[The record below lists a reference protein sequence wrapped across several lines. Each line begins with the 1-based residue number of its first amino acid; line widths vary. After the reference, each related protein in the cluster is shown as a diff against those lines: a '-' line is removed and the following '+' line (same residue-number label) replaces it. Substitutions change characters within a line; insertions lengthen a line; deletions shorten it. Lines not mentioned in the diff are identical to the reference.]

1 MTLRQWSLILLTA
14 ALFGSS
20 FLFIKVAVAHLPP
33 MTIAAGRAFVAALV
47 IGAVARRLGV
57 GMPPPGPGWRPLA
70 VVGLLTAIIPYAFIA
85 AGQTRID
92 SSLGGILFASVP
104 LFSVF
109 LSRAFLPDEPLT
121 PERVAGA
128 LIGLGGVG
136 AVIGRPAL
144 AGLTD
149 QLVGAGA
156 TLIAAA
162 SYAAGAVYARAQIQW
177 SPLVIATGQVI
188 VAAPALI
195 LIAAINDAPW
205 SLDPSPA
212 PLVALVAVGVVSTAI
227 PVILLFRLV
236 REIGATRASVL
247 TFFIPVFAAIL
258 GTLILGERPSAF
270 AYSGLVLILTGAI
283 LISREPKP

>member
-1 MTLRQWSLILLTA
+1 MTLRQWSLIVLTA

-20 FLFIKVAVAHLPP
+20 FFFIKVAVADLPP

-47 IGAVARRLGV
+47 IGAVATRLGV
-57 GMPPPGPGWRPLA
+57 GMPPPGPAWRPLA

-92 SSLGGILFASVP
+92 SSLGAILFASIP

-109 LSRAFLPDEPLT
+109 LSWAFLPDESLT

-128 LIGLGGVG
+128 LIGLGGVV
-136 AVIGRPAL
+136 AVIGTPLL

-149 QLVGAGA
+149 QLAGACA

-162 SYAAGAVYARAQIQW
+162 SYAAGAVYARRQIRW
-177 SPLVIATGQVI
+177 PPLVMAAGQVI
-188 VAAPALI
+188 VAAPVLI
-195 LIAAINDAPW
+195 LIAAISDAPW
-205 SLDPSPA
+205 SLDPLPA
-212 PLVALVAVGVVSTAI
+212 SLIALVAVGVVSTAI
-227 PVILLFRLV
+227 PVILFFRLV
-236 REIGATRASVL
+236 REIGATRTSIL
-247 TFFIPVFAAIL
+247 TFFIPVLAVIP

-270 AYSGLVLILTGAI
+270 AYAGLALILTGAI